1 MGPRQVLV
9 LVLVLL
15 LGVFWCGAEEG
26 DTGCSAGRRC
36 VSTVDCP
43 AYQRA
48 TERLQQLDRGSAEY
62 RQGLARLKQAVCNK
76 QLRRVCCLATSIT
89 TTTPS
94 TTTTTTPPQP
104 PTTTTP
110 SVRKVATTASSAAS
124 TAPSYVP
131 GVEECG
137 VGESL
142 DDLALVR
149 KGDTMV
155 SCMVLL

>member
-15 LGVFWCGAEEG
+15 LGVSWCGAEEG
-26 DTGCSAGRRC
+26 DTLCSAGRQC

-48 TERLQQLDRGSAEY
+48 TERLGQLDRSSAEY
-62 RQGLARLKQAVCNK
+62 RQGLARLKQAVCNE

-89 TTTPS
+89 TTIA
-94 TTTTTTPPQP
+94 TTTPPT
-104 PTTTTP
+104 TTTTP
-110 SVRKVATTASSAAS
+110 SVRKVATTASSAAT

-131 GVEECG
+131 GGEECG

>member
-1 MGPRQVLV
+1 MV

-15 LGVFWCGAEEG
+15 LGVWWCGAEEG
-26 DTGCSAGRRC
+26 DTPCSAGRRC

-48 TERLQQLDRGSAEY
+48 SERLGQLDRSSAEY

-76 QLRRVCCLATSIT
+76 QLRRVCCRATSI
-89 TTTPS
+89 

-110 SVRKVATTASSAAS
+110 SLRKVATTASSAAS

-149 KGDTMV
+149 KGDIMV

>member
-1 MGPRQVLV
+1 M
-9 LVLVLL
+9 
-15 LGVFWCGAEEG
+15 
-26 DTGCSAGRRC
+26 
-36 VSTVDCP
+36 
-43 AYQRA
+43 
-48 TERLQQLDRGSAEY
+48 
-62 RQGLARLKQAVCNK
+62 
-76 QLRRVCCLATSIT
+76 
-89 TTTPS
+89 
-94 TTTTTTPPQP
+94 
-104 PTTTTP
+104 
-110 SVRKVATTASSAAS
+110 RKVATTASSAAS